1 MKQLTLGSFR
11 EDERGKDFIRLI
23 PTFIHPRAYFLK
35 KKEKKLH
42 HTHIKRN
49 LTFTQEW
56 LNSYL
61 KIFLF
66 YFFQRTERQ
75 VQQYYEEGRQSDSLV
90 STVIELALKY
100 GPVLFN
106 TFFGG
111 DGGDA
116 QKPIDKIDE
125 LDIKVLNL
133 HNKNM
138 VKNKWRERGPL

>member
-1 MKQLTLGSFR
+1 MPIGSLTQ
-11 EDERGKDFIRLI
+11 
-23 PTFIHPRAYFLK
+23 
-35 KKEKKLH
+35 
-42 HTHIKRN
+42 KR
-49 LTFTQEW
+49 

-111 DGGDA
+111 DGGEA

-125 LDIKVLNL
+125 LDIKVWG
-133 HNKNM
+133 K
-138 VKNKWRERGPL
+138 K

>member
-1 MKQLTLGSFR
+1 MII
-11 EDERGKDFIRLI
+11 FINI
-23 PTFIHPRAYFLK
+23 FI
-35 KKEKKLH
+35 
-42 HTHIKRN
+42 
-49 LTFTQEW
+49 
-56 LNSYL
+56 
-61 KIFLF
+61 
-66 YFFQRTERQ
+66 FFQRTERQ

>member
-1 MKQLTLGSFR
+1 M
-11 EDERGKDFIRLI
+11 
-23 PTFIHPRAYFLK
+23 
-35 KKEKKLH
+35 H

-49 LTFTQEW
+49 LTFTQKW
-56 LNSYL
+56 LNSY

-125 LDIKVLNL
+125 LDIKV
-133 HNKNM
+133 
-138 VKNKWRERGPL
+138 

>member
-1 MKQLTLGSFR
+1 M
-11 EDERGKDFIRLI
+11 
-23 PTFIHPRAYFLK
+23 
-35 KKEKKLH
+35 
-42 HTHIKRN
+42 
-49 LTFTQEW
+49 
-56 LNSYL
+56 
-61 KIFLF
+61 
-66 YFFQRTERQ
+66 
-75 VQQYYEEGRQSDSLV
+75 
-90 STVIELALKY
+90 
-100 GPVLFN
+100 LFN